1 MPVPTPKQTT
11 KGSAPVPAP
20 APGKLIRNKQ
30 VNISL
35 TKG

>member
-1 MPVPTPKQTT
+1 MPASAPKQTN